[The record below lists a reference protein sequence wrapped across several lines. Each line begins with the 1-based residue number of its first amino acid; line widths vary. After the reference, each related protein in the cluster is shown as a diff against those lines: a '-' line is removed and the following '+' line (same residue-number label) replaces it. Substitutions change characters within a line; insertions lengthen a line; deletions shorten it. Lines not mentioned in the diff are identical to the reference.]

1 MFSPRV
7 LIISSLCIS
16 SKVILQLTRRRTR
29 WRCRLHTI
37 SLHISLVRA
46 DHPQY
51 LSTNPQGPH
60 FLQQSSIIGNNLIWF
75 VTAHIDVSRV
85 ICLACTFPKVVPT
98 PAPSLRHVE
107 AGSRTFPLDCFSPV
121 SPKNHLHQSLPFC
134 YLTLTVAVDDSS

>member
-1 MFSPRV
+1 MYQFQGYSPINPPSYPLAV
-7 LIISSLCIS
+7 
-16 SKVILQLTRRRTR
+16 QTP
-29 WRCRLHTI
+29 H
-37 SLHISLVRA
+37 HIS
-46 DHPQY
+46 PY
-51 LSTNPQGPH
+51 LP
-60 FLQQSSIIGNNLIWF
+60 GNNLIWF